1 MTLTSSTLM
10 NQSWLQRSTG
20 EIRELSTLFRAKDIA
35 VPAGH
40 LQLFPPWKALTP
52 FRLAKYT
59 SSLSSNLLIALLRI
73 MVVTVVVKSTLS
85 NMLSR
90 TLFNSRNLTHILVK
104 MGDAKMARE
113 ELLESNQSPESLQTR
128 FHP

>member
-1 MTLTSSTLM
+1 
-10 NQSWLQRSTG
+10 
-20 EIRELSTLFRAKDIA
+20 
-35 VPAGH
+35 
-40 LQLFPPWKALTP
+40 
-52 FRLAKYT
+52 
-59 SSLSSNLLIALLRI
+59 

-85 NMLSR
+85 NMLRR